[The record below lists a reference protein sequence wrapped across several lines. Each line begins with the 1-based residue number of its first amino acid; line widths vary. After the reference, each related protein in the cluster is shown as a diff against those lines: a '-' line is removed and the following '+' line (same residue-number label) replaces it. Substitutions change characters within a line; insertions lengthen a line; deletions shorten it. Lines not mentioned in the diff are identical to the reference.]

1 MAAPTVVLCF
11 LLLTGLRS
19 AGSAEERAA
28 SSSSSSSTS
37 TSTTATAVPEYDYDY
52 TATFDYSEYYAELRT
67 PASEVSVGSG
77 IGRRDR
83 GSRPT
88 SDPAQVPETG
98 PSLGILLALASV
110 HLA

>member
-67 PASEVSVGSG
+67 PASEV
-77 IGRRDR
+77 
-83 GSRPT
+83 
-88 SDPAQVPETG
+88 PETG